1 MAESRRVCTRAQQS
15 MRSSNRFARTS
26 RFSALVAELLISRH
40 APCKKKSFFGTNVPF
55 STDSKKEFIS
65 IPAKRLGFLEHPFS
79 TRKERS
85 AGDCFFFGRLLSR
98 SQNLPE
104 INVSFA
110 L

>member
-1 MAESRRVCTRAQQS
+1 MQMAESRRVCSPAQQS

-65 IPAKRLGFLEHPFS
+65 IPAKRLGFLEHLSVPG
-79 TRKERS
+79 KS
-85 AGDCFFFGRLLSR
+85 AAREIVFFLDDFCHAPKT
-98 SQNLPE
+98 SQK
-104 INVSFA
+104 
-110 L
+110 